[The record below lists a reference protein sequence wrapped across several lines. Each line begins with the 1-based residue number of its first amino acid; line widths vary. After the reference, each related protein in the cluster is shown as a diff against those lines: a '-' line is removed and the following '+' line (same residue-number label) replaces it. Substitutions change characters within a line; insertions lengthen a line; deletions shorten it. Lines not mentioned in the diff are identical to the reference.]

1 MRRVTA
7 LATAAAT
14 LATLGLTSLG
24 LGPGGSVAPS
34 AYAASVEQVRV
45 SDGWPMFVGR
55 LEGVLGHTF
64 GQRTMVSTTR

>member
-34 AYAASVEQVRV
+34 AYAASAHV
-45 SDGWPMFVGR
+45 MILF
-55 LEGVLGHTF
+55 L
-64 GQRTMVSTTR
+64 STWGSVAAGAPLA